1 LILIVCTYLL
11 LAVTKHVYLPKMKK
25 ILFVALL
32 FASLSTVLA
41 QRPQGQGRGQA
52 GMEQAREI
60 LVHGLVVDQLDGRP
74 LPGAH
79 LFFTHTRDTTRVF
92 STAADIEGNYQMRL
106 PMGTYVLRVTYLGF
120 RPFET
125 MVQVREDVNELEDI
139 KLAMTDAML
148 REVTVTGRAIAAQQR
163 GDTIQ
168 YNASAF
174 TTNPDASAEDLVRR
188 MPGITVDVTGIRAQ
202 GEEVQRV
209 LVDGREFFGDD
220 PNIALR
226 NIPAEMIDQ
235 IEVFDQQSDQSL
247 LTGFDD
253 GDRTKTINIV
263 TRLDRRSG
271 QFGRVYSGYGDT
283 GRYQAGLVT
292 NIFMDQ
298 RRISII
304 GMSNNI
310 NQQNFSSEDLSGF
323 MSSGGGGRGG
333 GGGGMRGGGGR
344 PPGGGSINRGDFL
357 IGQQSGNNTTH
368 ALGINYA
375 DVWSDKVQVNGS
387 YFFNGSSNESEQF
400 SDRQYFI
407 DGNTSQFYSSIDQSE
422 RTNQNHRFSGRIDYT
437 INDDHRVIVSPRFSF
452 QQTASESYSDA
463 LTLMQTN
470 ELLNQSMTIYE
481 RDWDGYSFSN
491 NISYRARL
499 NDAGRSLSTRLNMNM
514 NNNEYLYFLD
524 ALSQYYEGPVFVE
537 DLVDQQSDSG
547 TDSYSLS
554 TNLTYTE
561 PVTDNGMLQLSY
573 NVSYS
578 NNESGRMTNSWDIL
592 RESYSLF
599 EDELSSDLTNGYL
612 TNRVGLGYRLRG
624 ERYNFLAEVSYQQA
638 DLSSEQLLPYEAVV
652 DHSFRNVIPMLH
664 FNYNFSREKS
674 LRLMYRTFTNAPS
687 ATQLQDVVD
696 NSNPLLLSSGNPDLE
711 QSYSHFFTA
720 RYNHTNLVDSRTFF
734 AFVFGNVTNNYIG
747 NSTFIAPSDTVL
759 DNGYKLPGGAQFTQ
773 PVNLSGHANF
783 RSMVNYG
790 FPLTFIRSNMNIT
803 AGLAYSR
810 TPGLI
815 NNQENVSHA
824 YNTNSGVVLSSN
836 ISPNVDFSLSY
847 NLNYNIVENSLR
859 PTLDNNYFYHVSQ
872 VQFNWIFLDGWVLR
886 NDVSNLYYSG
896 LGDDFNENYWLWNMN
911 LGRKFLANR
920 QAELTLGV
928 YDMLNQNQSVQRN
941 VTSNYVEDMRSN
953 VLNRFFMLTLT
964 YNIRNFNVN

>member
-1 LILIVCTYLL
+1 MKKVLFIALL
-11 LAVTKHVYLPKMKK
+11 LSLVTAV
-25 ILFVALL
+25 
-32 FASLSTVLA
+32 SG
-41 QRPQGQGRGQA
+41 QRPQGQGQGRGQT
-52 GMEQAREI
+52 GTEQAREV
-60 LVHGLVVDQLDGRP
+60 LVHGVVLDQQDDRP

-92 STAADIEGNYQMRL
+92 TTAADIDGHYEIRI
-106 PMGTYVLRVTYLGF
+106 PMGIYVLRATYLGF
-120 RPFET
+120 VPMET
-125 MVQVREDVNELEDI
+125 LVEVREDVNELDAL
-139 KLAMTDAML
+139 KLTMSGAML
-148 REVTVTGRAIAAQQR
+148 REVTITGRAVAAQQR

-168 YNASAF
+168 YNAAAF

-188 MPGITVDVTGIRAQ
+188 MPGITVDVTGVRAQ

-235 IEVFDQQSDQSL
+235 IEVFDQRSDQAL

-283 GRYQAGLVT
+283 ERYQAGLVT
-292 NIFMDQ
+292 NIFLDQ

-323 MSSGGGGRGG
+323 MTAGSSGR

-344 PPGGGSINRGDFL
+344 PPGGSAGGSINRGDFL

-375 DVWSDKVQVNGS
+375 DVWNDRVDVNAS
-387 YFFNGSSNESEQF
+387 YFFNASSNETEAF
-400 SDRQYFI
+400 SDRQYFL
-407 DGNTSQFYSSIDQSE
+407 DEGTSQFYSSTDLSE
-422 RTNQNHRFSGRIDYT
+422 RSNQNHRFSGRIDYT
-437 INDDHRVIVSPRFSF
+437 INDDHRIIVTPRFSF
-452 QQTASESYSDA
+452 QQTDSESYSEA
-463 LTLMQTN
+463 LTLLQPN
-470 ELLNQSMTIYE
+470 ELLNQSFTSNN

-499 NDAGRSLSTRLNMNM
+499 NDSGRSLSTRLNMNV
-514 NNNEYLYFLD
+514 NNNEFLYFLD
-524 ALSQYYEGPVFVE
+524 ALSEYYEGPVFVE
-537 DLVDQQSDSG
+537 DLLDQQSDSG

-561 PVTDNGMLQLSY
+561 PVSENGMLQLSY
-573 NVSYS
+573 NISYS
-578 NNESGRMTNSWDIL
+578 SNESDRMTNSWDIL

-599 EDELSSDLTNGYL
+599 EEDLSSSLTNGYL
-612 TNRVGLGYRLRG
+612 TNRVGLGYRMRG
-624 ERYNFLAEVSYQQA
+624 EDYNFLAEVSYQQA
-638 DLSSEQLLPYEAVV
+638 DLTSEQKLPYDAEVE
-652 DHSFRNVIPMLH
+652 HSFRNVIPMLQ
-664 FNYNFSREKS
+664 FNYTFSREKS

-711 QSYSHFFTA
+711 QSYSHFLTA

-734 AFVFGNVTNNYIG
+734 AFVFGNVTNNFIG
-747 NSTFIAPSDTVL
+747 NSTFIAPADTVL
-759 DNGYKLPGGAQFTQ
+759 DNGYKLPRGAQFTR
-773 PVNLSGHANF
+773 PVNLSGHANV

-790 FPLTFIRSNMNIT
+790 FPLSFIRSNMNVT
-803 AGLAYSR
+803 AGLAYTR

-815 NNQENVSHA
+815 NNQKNIAHA
-824 YNTNSGVVLSSN
+824 YSPNGGVVLSSN
-836 ISPNVDFSLSY
+836 ISPNLDFSVSY
-847 NLNYNIVENSLR
+847 NLHYNIVENTLR
-859 PTLDNNYFYHVSQ
+859 PDLDNNYFYHVNRL
-872 VQFNWIFLDGWVLR
+872 QFNWIFLDGWVWR
-886 NDVSNLYYSG
+886 NDVNNLYYSG

-911 LGRKFLANR
+911 LGRKFLSSQ

-941 VTSNYVEDMRSN
+941 VSSNYVEDLRSN
-953 VLNRFFMLTLT
+953 VLNRFFMLTFT